1 MGKADAQ
8 STHRSNKTICL
19 PFSQQDYNANVND
32 PVNFR
37 KCIDDRIKLFPE
49 LFPSEITNGYRVLS
63 ASVCWAKNFLKRSVR
78 GRVAGFAAS
87 TLPCRIEAR

>member
-1 MGKADAQ
+1 MIPDHLNFAYLKRRVSIVTVLNTKAGM
-8 STHRSNKTICL
+8 TPLK
-19 PFSQQDYNANVND
+19 
-32 PVNFR
+32 
-37 KCIDDRIKLFPE
+37 K
-49 LFPSEITNGYRVLS
+49 RVLS